1 MSTHSTTPPV
11 PAAPCA
17 KYEPM
22 VNQKCKELVKNL
34 TQQVELLTKTT
45 QSIEG
50 ILVEQKEKKTSSHE
64 IKDYLELIKEVKEKN
79 MEECYKHIK
88 KLEEE
93 EKEKKKLEK
102 RKNRKRKCSSVASG
116 KKPGKRPRMRIE
128 APFREKNPEED
139 ETAYNKE
146 LEDWFRKEVERFFT
160 NGLRCRNSVLRAVVI
175 LKRSSPTPL
184 PFLSPGKQD
193 KWINSRLKH
202 LYE

>member
-1 MSTHSTTPPV
+1 MSTPSV
-11 PAAPCA
+11 PAAEQRQLVSALCA
-17 KYEPM
+17 KYEQM
-22 VNQKCKELVKNL
+22 VNQKCNELVNL

-88 KLEEE
+88 KWEEE
-93 EKEKKKLEK
+93 EKERRNW
-102 RKNRKRKCSSVASG
+102 RKGRIERKCSSVASG

-128 APFREKNPEED
+128 TPFREKNPEED

-160 NGLRCRNSVLRAVVI
+160 NGLRCRNSVLRHSEEK
-175 LKRSSPTPL
+175 LPDSSS
-184 PFLSPGKQD
+184 FLSPGKQD